1 MKRRRAGRP
10 AGGSED
16 LVRAILAATLAQ
28 LGERGLEGLSVEQV
42 AIAAN
47 VNKTSIYRRWPTR
60 AELVVAALA
69 DGAIPREVVE
79 TGDLRA
85 DLIRLL
91 HAKAR
96 QVATPRGRRIA
107 LALLSIDEPAEAVAT
122 LRELRYRIPVA
133 VLDQA
138 VARGALPRGI
148 DTAFYAELLYAPILQ
163 RALMLDESL
172 GERYVE
178 RLVDHVLA
186 MAAAAPVAS

>member
-1 MKRRRAGRP
+1 M
-10 AGGSED
+10 
-16 LVRAILAATLAQ
+16 RAILAATLAQ

-42 AIAAN
+42 AVAAN

-69 DGAIPREVVE
+69 DGASARDVVE

-138 VARGALPRGI
+138 VARGALPGGI

-163 RALMLDESL
+163 RALVLDEPL

-186 MAAAAPVAS
+186 MAAAAPAAS